1 MITLACTGGIGS
13 GKSYICKIF
22 SAMGVPV
29 YDSDSR
35 TKALYD
41 DDPQLRS
48 ALVDLLGRDI
58 LMGGGG
64 EAVAGARACDSANA
78 VPNARINRR
87 AMAAKI
93 FGNPSLMK
101 KVKELVYPAVIKDF
115 TKWKFQFEDSVHN
128 TANFVTGG
136 QSGSN
141 SDNVVT
147 GGQSGINSDNV
158 ATGRQSGSNSDNV
171 ATGRQSRS
179 NSDNVAT
186 GRQSG
191 SNSDNVAT
199 GGQSG
204 SNSED
209 VATGRQSGSN
219 VASAP
224 PFVIFESAIILE
236 NPDVLVVA
244 DKVLTISSPLE
255 IRINRVKKR
264 DGGTDEEIRA
274 RLNSQWTDKQ
284 REARADFVIVSDNKT
299 ALLPQVENVYV
310 KLTSP
315 VTD

>member
-1 MITLACTGGIGS
+1 MIPLACTGGIGS

-78 VPNARINRR
+78 VSNASVRNSGNAVSGARACDSGNAVPVARINRR

-141 SDNVVT
+141 SDNFVT

-171 ATGRQSRS
+171 ATG
-179 NSDNVAT
+179 
-186 GRQSG
+186 
-191 SNSDNVAT
+191 
-199 GGQSG
+199 GQSG
-204 SNSED
+204 SNSEN

>member
-1 MITLACTGGIGS
+1 MIPLACTGGIGS

-78 VPNARINRR
+78 VSNASVRNSGNAVSGARACDSGNAVPVARINRR

-171 ATGRQSRS
+171 ATGRQS
-179 NSDNVAT
+179 
-186 GRQSG
+186 
-191 SNSDNVAT
+191 
-199 GGQSG
+199 
-204 SNSED
+204 
-209 VATGRQSGSN
+209 GSN

-284 REARADFVIVSDNKT
+284 REEKSDFVIISNDVM
-299 ALLPQVENVYV
+299 ALIPQVENVYV
-310 KLTSP
+310 K
-315 VTD
+315 

>member
-41 DDPQLRS
+41 EDPQLRS

-58 LMGGGG
+58 LMGGGD

-78 VPNARINRR
+78 VPGARINRR

-115 TKWKFQFEDSVHN
+115 TKWKSQFENAAHN
-128 TANFVTGG
+128 AADIVTGG
-136 QSGSN
+136 QSGN
-141 SDNVVT
+141 S
-147 GGQSGINSDNV
+147 SD
-158 ATGRQSGSNSDNV
+158 D
-171 ATGRQSRS
+171 
-179 NSDNVAT
+179 
-186 GRQSG
+186 
-191 SNSDNVAT
+191 VAT

-204 SNSED
+204 SNSDD
-209 VATGRQSGSN
+209 VATGGQSGSN

-236 NPDVLVVA
+236 NPDVLA
-244 DKVLTISSPLE
+244 ITDKILTISSPLNV
-255 IRINRVKKR
+255 RIERVKVR
-264 DGGTDEEIRA
+264 DGGTDEEIKA
-274 RLNSQWTDKQ
+274 RLNNQWTDEQ

-315 VTD
+315 VAD

>member
-41 DDPQLRS
+41 EDPQLRS

-78 VPNARINRR
+78 VSNARACDSANANAVSGARINRR

-141 SDNVVT
+141 SDNV
-147 GGQSGINSDNV
+147 
-158 ATGRQSGSNSDNV
+158 AT
-171 ATGRQSRS
+171 SR
-179 NSDNVAT
+179 
-186 GRQSG
+186 
-191 SNSDNVAT
+191 
-199 GGQSG
+199 QSG

-209 VATGRQSGSN
+209 VVTGRQSGSN
-219 VASAP
+219 VTSAP

-244 DKVLTISSPLE
+244 DKVLTISSPLNV
-255 IRINRVKKR
+255 RIERVKLR
-264 DGGTDEEIRA
+264 DGGTDEEIKA
-274 RLNSQWTDKQ
+274 RLNNQWTDEQ

>member
-1 MITLACTGGIGS
+1 MIPLACTGGIGS

-78 VPNARINRR
+78 VSNASVRNSGNAVSGARACDSGNAVPVARINRR

-158 ATGRQSGSNSDNV
+158 ATGR
-171 ATGRQSRS
+171 
-179 NSDNVAT
+179 
-186 GRQSG
+186 
-191 SNSDNVAT
+191 
-199 GGQSG
+199 QSG

>member
-171 ATGRQSRS
+171 ATG
-179 NSDNVAT
+179 
-186 GRQSG
+186 
-191 SNSDNVAT
+191 
-199 GGQSG
+199 GQSG
-204 SNSED
+204 SNSEN

>member
-41 DDPQLRS
+41 EDPQLRS

-64 EAVAGARACDSANA
+64 EAVAGARACDSGNAVSNASVRDSGNAVHCARACDSANA
-78 VPNARINRR
+78 VSGARINRR

-141 SDNVVT
+141 SDNV
-147 GGQSGINSDNV
+147 
-158 ATGRQSGSNSDNV
+158 AT
-171 ATGRQSRS
+171 SR
-179 NSDNVAT
+179 
-186 GRQSG
+186 
-191 SNSDNVAT
+191 
-199 GGQSG
+199 QSG

-209 VATGRQSGSN
+209 VVTGRQSGSN
-219 VASAP
+219 VTSAP

-244 DKVLTISSPLE
+244 DKVLTISSPLNV
-255 IRINRVKKR
+255 RIERVKLR
-264 DGGTDEEIRA
+264 DGGTDEEIKA
-274 RLNSQWTDKQ
+274 RLNNQWTDEQ

>member
-41 DDPQLRS
+41 EDPQLRS

-78 VPNARINRR
+78 VSNARACDSANANAVSGARINRR

-101 KVKELVYPAVIKDF
+101 KVKKLVYPAVIKDF

-141 SDNVVT
+141 SDNV
-147 GGQSGINSDNV
+147 
-158 ATGRQSGSNSDNV
+158 AT
-171 ATGRQSRS
+171 SR
-179 NSDNVAT
+179 
-186 GRQSG
+186 
-191 SNSDNVAT
+191 
-199 GGQSG
+199 QSG

-209 VATGRQSGSN
+209 VVTGRQSGSN
-219 VASAP
+219 VTSAP

-244 DKVLTISSPLE
+244 DKVLTISSPLNV
-255 IRINRVKKR
+255 RIERVKLR
-264 DGGTDEEIRA
+264 DGGTDEEIKA
-274 RLNSQWTDKQ
+274 RLNNQWTDEQ

>member
-22 SAMGVPV
+22 SAMGIPV

-41 DDPQLRS
+41 EDPQLRS
-48 ALVDLLGRDI
+48 ALADLLGRDI

-78 VPNARINRR
+78 VPGARINRR

-115 TKWKFQFEDSVHN
+115 TKWKSQFEDAAHD
-128 TANFVTGG
+128 AA
-136 QSGSN
+136 
-141 SDNVVT
+141 D
-147 GGQSGINSDNV
+147 I
-158 ATGRQSGSNSDNV
+158 
-171 ATGRQSRS
+171 
-179 NSDNVAT
+179 
-186 GRQSG
+186 
-191 SNSDNVAT
+191 AT
-199 GGQSG
+199 GGQS
-204 SNSED
+204 D
-209 VATGRQSGSN
+209 SN

-236 NPDVLVVA
+236 NPDVLA
-244 DKVLTISSPLE
+244 ITDKILTISSPLNV
-255 IRINRVKKR
+255 RIERVKVR
-264 DGGTDEEIRA
+264 DGGTDEEIKA
-274 RLNSQWTDKQ
+274 RLNNQWTDEQ

-315 VTD
+315 VAD

>member
-41 DDPQLRS
+41 EDPQLRS

-78 VPNARINRR
+78 VSNARACDSANANAVSGARINRR

-101 KVKELVYPAVIKDF
+101 KVKKLVYPAVIKDF

-141 SDNVVT
+141 SDNV
-147 GGQSGINSDNV
+147 
-158 ATGRQSGSNSDNV
+158 AT
-171 ATGRQSRS
+171 SR
-179 NSDNVAT
+179 
-186 GRQSG
+186 
-191 SNSDNVAT
+191 
-199 GGQSG
+199 QSG

-209 VATGRQSGSN
+209 VVTGRQSGSN
-219 VASAP
+219 VTSAP

-244 DKVLTISSPLE
+244 DKILTISSPLNV
-255 IRINRVKKR
+255 RIERVKLR
-264 DGGTDEEIRA
+264 DGGTDEEIKA
-274 RLNSQWTDKQ
+274 RLNNQWTDEQ

>member
-41 DDPQLRS
+41 EDPQLRS

-78 VPNARINRR
+78 VSNARACDSANANAVSGARINRR

-101 KVKELVYPAVIKDF
+101 KVKKLVYPAVIKDF

-141 SDNVVT
+141 SDNV
-147 GGQSGINSDNV
+147 
-158 ATGRQSGSNSDNV
+158 AT
-171 ATGRQSRS
+171 SR
-179 NSDNVAT
+179 
-186 GRQSG
+186 
-191 SNSDNVAT
+191 
-199 GGQSG
+199 QSG

-209 VATGRQSGSN
+209 VVTGRQSGSN
-219 VASAP
+219 VTSAP

-244 DKVLTISSPLE
+244 DKILTISSPLNV
-255 IRINRVKKR
+255 RIERVKLR
-264 DGGTDEEIRA
+264 DGGTDEEIKA
-274 RLNSQWTDKQ
+274 RLNNQWTDEQ
-284 REARADFVIVSDNKT
+284 REVRADFVIVSDNKT